1 MASFYPGRL
10 ARSSFEKSRAE
21 EKFKNIRKADENFV
35 LNKEKAKRVDQEKM
49 ARLKA
54 LRLAKEAS
62 ESA

>member
-1 MASFYPGRL
+1 M
-10 ARSSFEKSRAE
+10 ARSSFERSRAE
-21 EKFKNIRKADENFV
+21 EKFKKTRKADENFV

-54 LRLAKEAS
+54 LRLAKQAS

>member
-21 EKFKNIRKADENFV
+21 EKFKKTRKADENFV
-35 LNKEKAKRVDQEKM
+35 LNKEKAKQVDQEKM

-54 LRLAKEAS
+54 LRLAKES
-62 ESA
+62 TSK